1 MYIAFTIRD
10 VNTLD
15 TYVKLQK
22 LSFSKLWIG
31 VIRNINFPADLFNL
45 FEGVHLFLNIIS
57 VKVSD

>member
-10 VNTLD
+10 ANTLD

-22 LSFSKLWIG
+22 LSFSKLSTG
-31 VIRNINFPADLFNL
+31 VIRNTNSPTDLFNL